1 MEEPLPAYWL
11 AAIVESAEDGIISK
25 TLDGIITSWN
35 KGAEKIFGYSALE
48 IVGKPIATLFPPEL
62 FDVEEP
68 HILEN
73 IKSGRRIEHYET
85 TRVRKDGTYVE
96 VSLTVSPV
104 KNQEGKIV
112 GVSKIVREITER
124 RQIESALSKSEELYR
139 IVAET
144 ASDAII
150 SINKQ
155 STILFVNRA
164 ATRIFGYEIEQ
175 MIGQSLTMLMPD
187 YLRAVHKAGFGRY
200 LTTGKRHLSWEHVEV
215 PGLHRDGYEFPL
227 ELSFGEFKKNGEH
240 LFIGI
245 ARDVSERKQAE
256 KTIYE
261 SEQKFSTLAES
272 LPQLVWMAEADGSIF
287 WYNRNWY
294 NYTGTTFEDMQ
305 GWGWQTVH
313 DARMLPQVIERWR
326 GSIESGKPFDMEFP
340 LKSASGE
347 FRWFLTRVNPLHDSD
362 GRITRWFGTNTDVH
376 ERRIAQMNAE
386 FLAAISE
393 DLVQLAGLDQI
404 MQTVG
409 AKIGEYLELSLCTFV
424 EINEQE
430 NQSNVTHEWHQ
441 ADVPSIIGV
450 YNLDEYLSEDFSR
463 RDAPEYHSWSATFS
477 LIREPKEK
485 ATLRSVSARLSVCR
499 SSATVSGDF
508 CSLFRFRAARLE
520 RNRNRTDA

>member
-144 ASDAII
+144 TSDAII

-200 LTTGKRHLSWEHVEV
+200 LTTGKRHLSWEH
-215 PGLHRDGYEFPL
+215 RRSFP
-227 ELSFGEFKKNGEH
+227 
-240 LFIGI
+240 
-245 ARDVSERKQAE
+245 D
-256 KTIYE
+256 
-261 SEQKFSTLAES
+261 
-272 LPQLVWMAEADGSIF
+272 
-287 WYNRNWY
+287 
-294 NYTGTTFEDMQ
+294 
-305 GWGWQTVH
+305 
-313 DARMLPQVIERWR
+313 
-326 GSIESGKPFDMEFP
+326 
-340 LKSASGE
+340 
-347 FRWFLTRVNPLHDSD
+347 
-362 GRITRWFGTNTDVH
+362 
-376 ERRIAQMNAE
+376 
-386 FLAAISE
+386 
-393 DLVQLAGLDQI
+393 
-404 MQTVG
+404 
-409 AKIGEYLELSLCTFV
+409 
-424 EINEQE
+424 
-430 NQSNVTHEWHQ
+430 
-441 ADVPSIIGV
+441 
-450 YNLDEYLSEDFSR
+450 
-463 RDAPEYHSWSATFS
+463 
-477 LIREPKEK
+477 
-485 ATLRSVSARLSVCR
+485 
-499 SSATVSGDF
+499 
-508 CSLFRFRAARLE
+508 
-520 RNRNRTDA
+520 